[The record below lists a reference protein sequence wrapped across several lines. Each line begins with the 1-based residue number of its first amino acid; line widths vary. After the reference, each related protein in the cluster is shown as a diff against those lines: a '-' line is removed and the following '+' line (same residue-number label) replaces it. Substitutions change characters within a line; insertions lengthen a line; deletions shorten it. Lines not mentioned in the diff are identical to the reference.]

1 MGPCRGGMH
10 HRVFNVDSRFC
21 TRKKCGLYQQPSDH
35 QTAEFGAHDG
45 RGAHGTIPYDD
56 HGWYGTPVRRPKVVA
71 LFIPPASC
79 VYVAWVYQCYYTCC
93 NSTMNTLFVIPNTT
107 NRKVHIR
114 IVGPSTYTQY
124 APIAAAMKVVLAYAL
139 LSVLGTSRLL
149 QGGGLVGVEAS
160 ATGWSVQEEDGGD
173 DEIPRGAPMVPP
185 ECSSV
190 YDVLKRWPDRFSIMK
205 SAVDATSLESV
216 LDVDRLQAIVFLP
229 TDEAFVRVL
238 ESHKNETLSRIAENV
253 DEAATG
259 RGRLQQQQQQQE
271 EEEELQQQQQLPP
284 QQQQLQPPPEE
295 EEEEEVQHMGVV
307 TPESVLTDLVML
319 TKVIK
324 NHIIPLKD
332 MDEDEVMESGVCYPT
347 MAPGECILVGD
358 SSDGG
363 VILQSS
369 GTELKSKVSFLRY

>member
-1 MGPCRGGMH
+1 MAYF
-10 HRVFNVDSRFC
+10 HRNGAEYVDH
-21 TRKKCGLYQQPSDH
+21 P
-35 QTAEFGAHDG
+35 
-45 RGAHGTIPYDD
+45 
-56 HGWYGTPVRRPKVVA
+56 
-71 LFIPPASC
+71 LFDP
-79 VYVAWVYQCYYTCC
+79 
-93 NSTMNTLFVIPNTT
+93 
-107 NRKVHIR
+107 
-114 IVGPSTYTQY
+114 
-124 APIAAAMKVVLAYAL
+124 
-139 LSVLGTSRLL
+139 LSV
-149 QGGGLVGVEAS
+149 
-160 ATGWSVQEEDGGD
+160 EDWKDHEGEG
-173 DEIPRGAPMVPP
+173 EG
-185 ECSSV
+185 
-190 YDVLKRWPDRFSIMK
+190 
-205 SAVDATSLESV
+205 
-216 LDVDRLQAIVFLP
+216 
-229 TDEAFVRVL
+229 
-238 ESHKNETLSRIAENV
+238 
-253 DEAATG
+253 
-259 RGRLQQQQQQQE
+259 E